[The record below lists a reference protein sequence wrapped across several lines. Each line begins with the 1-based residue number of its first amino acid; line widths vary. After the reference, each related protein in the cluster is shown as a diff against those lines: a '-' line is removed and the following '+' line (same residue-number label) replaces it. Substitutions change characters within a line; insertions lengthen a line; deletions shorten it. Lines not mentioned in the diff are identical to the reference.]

1 LILSFISHLNRNDII
16 HLFRVSAPFPKKIS
30 QILPTFQNVAQTSHY
45 LVKFGIPG
53 GSLRRH
59 LSGKGVDYRFH
70 LDEIGLLCS
79 GASLPGSTFATETVT
94 GEYQGVTEVIPH
106 TRNFTRI
113 KLEFYVD
120 NEYKALK
127 FLEHWM
133 EYITGG
139 SSANPLESAYN
150 FKLNYPEQYRSE
162 STKIVKFEKNYRQSI
177 EYNFKGLY
185 PLALDSTRV
194 QYQRSQVLK
203 ASCSFAYERYV
214 CGKASSF
221 SQRTGTNENFVSDAS
236 GRFGNRQGNINQV
249 NALNVTAANNNE
261 VTKQIN
267 KVGQQ
272 TISGQDGF
280 KQDFESTLIDDVYS
294 TFK

>member
-1 LILSFISHLNRNDII
+1 
-16 HLFRVSAPFPKKIS
+16 VSAPIPKKIS

-45 LVKFGIPG
+45 LVQFGIP
-53 GSLRRH
+53 SSKLRDH
-59 LSGKGVDYRFH
+59 LQGKGIDYRFH
-70 LDEIGLLCS
+70 TNDIGLLCS

-94 GEYQGVTEVIPH
+94 GEYQGVTETIPH

-139 SSANPLESAYN
+139 SSSNPLESAYN

-162 STKIVKFEKNYRQSI
+162 STKIVKFEKNYRQSL

-203 ASCSFAYERYV
+203 ASCAFAYERYI

-221 SQRTGTNENFVSDAS
+221 SQRSGNNENFVSEAS

-249 NALNVTAANNNE
+249 AALNPGVANNDQVLQEITNE
-261 VTKQIN
+261 SPGTFTWTPELPK
-267 KVGQQ
+267 
-272 TISGQDGF
+272 
-280 KQDFESTLIDDVYS
+280 DFLNIPPDSDVWYK
-294 TFK
+294 FDVN